1 MKPANRT
8 NLVAPAIP
16 CLSANVVKT
25 GVNTVAFQR
34 KIVPIR
40 PIMPANRIQFTR

>member
-8 NLVAPAIP
+8 NLIAPLP
-16 CLSANVVKT
+16 GLSANVVKT

-40 PIMPANRIQFTR
+40 PIMPANRLQLTR